1 MDKLITSRI
10 VKPNKELCNKCTKEV
25 STPAIRCDQCKNLLH
40 VSCTHLP
47 CYTVIK
53 YFTSRIQFTCENC
66 VKLGIEEYQTLV
78 DWTAI
83 TELRADIKLLNRTI
97 NNENKDNRRQLYP
110 DMLQTSQQPNQ
121 QADANQA
128 MTQTRQVKHPGTLY
142 ADVAGKVKP
151 NQHAVFIKPKD
162 LTTPSNNKEIISTL
176 KQVPMVTAKTIQQ
189 KTMKLVFPSEST
201 KDRAV
206 EALEANDQ
214 IADNHQIIS
223 EKKLKPKISITFMPD
238 CIEDSEIIK
247 SIQDKNEN
255 LAELMTE
262 EEDIK
267 LLFTKP
273 STPRH
278 KTAVIIVSP
287 NIRKQI
293 EKNDNRIYLHFSSDP
308 QEISEALNNQYVSVF
323 STPNLDR
330 RNHWQTAATTPAE
343 LQLNEIEISKSSIES
358 SIREMNTFS
367 AAGPDGIPAVL
378 MKQYL
383 PDEPHLPHYHSRA
396 PTNSIIDWLALRR
409 ADGDFTHPGEATHRD
424 PGAQHRV

>member
-40 VSCTHLP
+40 VSCTQLP

-78 DWTAI
+78 DWVEQNAGNGQQTGAGALVTAI
-83 TELRADIKLLNRTI
+83 TELRGDIKLLNRTI

-128 MTQTRQVKHPGTLY
+128 MTQTRQVKHPGTFY

-176 KQVPMVTAKTIQQ
+176 KQVPVVTAKTIQQ

-223 EKKLKPKISITFMPD
+223 EKKLKPKISITFIPD

-267 LLFTKP
+267 LLFTNP
-273 STPRH
+273 STPGH

-293 EKNDNRIYLHFSSDP
+293 EKNDNRIYLHFSRCRVYDH
-308 QEISEALNNQYVSVF
+308 YWV
-323 STPNLDR
+323 R
-330 RNHWQTAATTPAE
+330 RCGKCMGYGHKT
-343 LQLNEIEISKSSIES
+343 S
-358 SIREMNTFS
+358 
-367 AAGPDGIPAVL
+367 
-378 MKQYL
+378 
-383 PDEPHLPHYHSRA
+383 HCH
-396 PTNSIIDWLALRR
+396 
-409 ADGDFTHPGEATHRD
+409 
-424 PGAQHRV
+424 AQNPVCGH